1 MISDITAMD
10 EDRRVSWLK
19 VIRHCVTATASKPTA
34 KWRKIAASLLQDVPD
49 FSQQLGQW
57 LPLIDRPKDT
67 QPDPRNIYQQPL
79 FISEPNQN
87 VLRGLVWCYSFVPD
101 DALPSVLAAAGI
113 SAYRKIPQIG
123 ERATRVGNACVFA
136 IGGVSNSD
144 SVAQLALLKMKV
156 KTATAQS

>member
-1 MISDITAMD
+1 M
-10 EDRRVSWLK
+10 SWLK
-19 VIRHCVTATASKPTA
+19 VIRHCVTATASKQPPMA
-34 KWRKIAASLLQDVPD
+34 RKIAESLLQDVPD

-101 DALPSVLAAAGI
+101 DALPSVLAAAGW
-113 SAYRKIPQIG
+113 IPTARSLRLANVQRELETRASLRSEVFQI
-123 ERATRVGNACVFA
+123 RTVLRSWHF
-136 IGGVSNSD
+136 
-144 SVAQLALLKMKV
+144 
-156 KTATAQS
+156 